1 MFEKS
6 NNTTRKTCMYITY
19 IHNVSFQLFQLDVEI
34 ILFGILLR
42 GLIDIIEYTT
52 YILKLKNKI
61 KRIKNHDKKDAD
73 YSI

>member
-1 MFEKS
+1 
-6 NNTTRKTCMYITY
+6 MYITY

-73 YSI
+73 YLI